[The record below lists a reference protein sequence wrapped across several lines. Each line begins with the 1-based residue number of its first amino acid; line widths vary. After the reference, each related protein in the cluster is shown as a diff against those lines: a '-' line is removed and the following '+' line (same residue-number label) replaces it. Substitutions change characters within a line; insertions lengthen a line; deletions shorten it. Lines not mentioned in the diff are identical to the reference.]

1 MALRNELRSQGDFLF
16 KYRSYLPL
24 VFILPALFMY
34 IQNQFYLQEIGQ
46 TQSELYE
53 IICVVVSLFGLLIR
67 MITIGYSA
75 DNTSGRNTK
84 VGQIADSINKT
95 GMYSIFRHPLYV
107 GNFFMWL
114 GIAGFTQNFW
124 FLVAFIFMY
133 WMYYERIMF
142 AEEEFLISKY
152 GDEYLNWSKRV
163 PAFIP
168 KLGNWQK
175 SVNSFSWIKVIRQE
189 KTGILNL
196 FLVILMVK
204 IIGELVVNHQLL
216 SDPKY
221 WVIFGIALFY
231 YVVIKIIQ
239 KNTNLLKH
247 DRKAPETDKS
257 VQFSNMF

>member
-1 MALRNELRSQGDFLF
+1 MALRNELRSQGDYLF

-24 VFILPALFMY
+24 VFILPALLVY
-34 IQNQFYLQEIGQ
+34 IQNQFYLQRIGQ
-46 TQSELYE
+46 TQAELYE
-53 IICVVVSLFGLLIR
+53 LICIAVSLFGLLIR

-84 VGQIADSINKT
+84 VGQVADSINTT

-133 WMYYERIMF
+133 WIYYERIMF

-152 GDEYLNWSKRV
+152 EDEYLNWSKRV

-168 KLGNWQK
+168 KLGNWEK
-175 SVNSFSWIKVIRQE
+175 SINTFSWIKVIRQE

-196 FLVILMVK
+196 FLTILMVK

-216 SDPKY
+216 NDLKY
-221 WVIFGIALFY
+221 WIAFGAALFY
-231 YVVIKIIQ
+231 YIVVKIIQ
-239 KNTNLLKH
+239 KKTSLLKY
-247 DRKAPETDKS
+247 DR
-257 VQFSNMF
+257 

>member
-24 VFILPALFMY
+24 VFIVPALYVY
-34 IQNQFYLQEIGQ
+34 IQSQFYLQSIDQ
-46 TQSELYE
+46 TQSQLYE
-53 IICVVVSLFGLLIR
+53 LCCVAVSLFGLLIR
-67 MITIGYSA
+67 VVTIGYSA

-84 VGQIADSINKT
+84 VGQVADSINTT
-95 GMYSIFRHPLYV
+95 GMYSLCRHPLYV

-114 GIAGFTQNFW
+114 GIAGFTQNVW
-124 FLVAFIFMY
+124 FLVAFAFMY
-133 WMYYERIMF
+133 WIYYERIMF

-152 GDEYLNWSKRV
+152 SDEYLNWSKRV

-168 KLGNWQK
+168 KLGNWEK
-175 SVNSFSWIKVIRQE
+175 PINTFSWIKVIRQE

-196 FLVILMVK
+196 FLTIFMVK

-216 SDPKY
+216 TDLKY
-221 WVIFGIALFY
+221 WVAFGAALFY

-239 KNTNLLKH
+239 KKTSLLKF
-247 DRKAPETDKS
+247 DR
-257 VQFSNMF
+257 